1 MIVNFLTY
9 LRERPGLLKWS
20 FMAYLAFA
28 VVFDFFA
35 ERHEAHFWGDNLVGF
50 FAVFGLVGCLALI
63 VFCKGL
69 SHVWLERDKDHYDK

>member
-9 LRERPGLLKWS
+9 LRERTSLLKWL
-20 FMAYLAFA
+20 FMAYLVFA

-35 ERHEAHFWGDNLVGF
+35 KRKYAHFWGDSLIGYW
-50 FAVFGLVGCLALI
+50 AVFAFVGCLAMI

-69 SHVWLERDKDHYDK
+69 SHVWLERDKDYYDK